1 MDLESET
8 GKFLNVLLEKYV
20 PGGRPLTDKNVLAD
34 AVEQWT
40 LDALFYSSK
49 TTNEDLWRGLT
60 VVGDEIPVFL
70 YRVVRAMYCADY
82 PEDSLYKISW
92 LMKTLSAVEIYWNT
106 EIGTGFKVWHG
117 LGTVIGSRIKVGQ
130 GFQIHHGCTV
140 GHRDM
145 SVGVRGPEIGDN
157 VILYANSE
165 ILGSIFVGSNVTIG
179 CNLTIQ
185 SDLPSDSRVFR
196 PSIRT
201 YDEKLNSKSYEP

>member
-130 GFQIHHGCTV
+130 GFQIYQGCIV
-140 GHRDM
+140 GHRSLIEITD
-145 SVGVRGPEIGDN
+145 GPTVGDN
-157 VILYANSE
+157 VTLCANSS
-165 ILGSIFVGSNVTIG
+165 ILGNIAIGNNIVVGA
-179 CNLTIQ
+179 
-185 SDLPSDSRVFR
+185 
-196 PSIRT
+196 
-201 YDEKLNSKSYEP
+201 NSMVIHDIDDNQMVAGSPAKNITV